1 MSVDPSVEFI
11 ERHMDE
17 SFGALMKV
25 YLVKELYW
33 LEVGEKEARAIA
45 ELSLPTEQGLEDTN
59 LIVLFP
65 IYIEE

>member
-1 MSVDPSVEFI
+1 MSNDPSVEFL

-17 SFGALMKV
+17 SFGELMKV

-45 ELSLPTEQGLEDTN
+45 ELSLPTERGLEDTN

>member
-1 MSVDPSVEFI
+1 MSVDPSVEFL
-11 ERHMDE
+11 EHHMDE

-33 LEVGEKEARAIA
+33 LEVGDKEARAIA

-59 LIVLFP
+59 LTIVFP
-65 IYIEE
+65 PYIEE